1 MDIKKPNAQATNQSI
16 QAEKASHKVNNNSR
30 RGRKSAIVLILIIV
44 IALAGLAGFGYTKFV
59 AGGANFNGSVEKDRF
74 QAVFLTN
81 GQVYFGKLQ
90 NVEGSYVE
98 LNNIYYLQVQQSVQ
112 PSTTNPEK
120 ADSSDSQVS
129 LTKLGKELHGPTDQM
144 YISRSEVLFWENLEK
159 GSTVVK
165 AITDYEK
172 ANK

>member
-1 MDIKKPNAQATNQSI
+1 MDIKKPNTQATNQSS
-16 QAEKASHKVNNNSR
+16 QTEKSSR
-30 RGRKSAIVLILIIV
+30 KTGKGSKGTKKLAIALILVIV
-44 IALAGLAGFGYTKFV
+44 IALAGLAGFGYSKLV
-59 AGGANFNGSVEKDRF
+59 AGGANFNGSIEKDRF

-90 NVEGSYVE
+90 NVEGNYVK

-112 PSTTNPEK
+112 PSTSNPEK
-120 ADSSDSQVS
+120 SDSSDSQVS

-172 ANK
+172 TNK